1 MKKTILSLLVL
12 CASLSVSAHDFTISS
27 PDGQLKMNV
36 SLVDKSLQYNVSY
49 KGITV
54 LENSPLG
61 MVTNV
66 SDFSKNLTFVDKNDK
81 VKYFSQSADRIFTR
95 SRAIINRDVR
105 HCHPP
110 SSVHIVEKILED
122 FK

>member
-66 SDFSKNLTFVDKNDK
+66 SDFSKNLTFVDKNE
-81 VKYFSQSADRIFTR
+81 
-95 SRAIINRDVR
+95 RAIDETYY
-105 HCHPP
+105 
-110 SSVHIVEKILED
+110 EKKFIII
-122 FK
+122 F